1 MANSAPFRIA
11 LNGYGRIGQ
20 CVLRA
25 LYENGFRDRL
35 QVVAI
40 NELATIDTIAHLTR
54 YDSTHGRFHGEVAV
68 QGQDLLV
75 NGDAIR
81 VLRHSDPAELPWR
94 ELEIDL
100 VLECSGAYSDRA
112 TAERHLQ
119 AGADLLLFSQ
129 PAQPDVDRTVVFG
142 INEAE
147 LTSSDRIVS
156 AGSCTTNCLVPV
168 IQVLDQA
175 FGIEQ
180 GTTTTIHAAM
190 NDQPV
195 IDAYHHQD
203 MRRTRSALHNIV
215 PVDTGLAR
223 GIERLL
229 PHMEGKFSSVAMRI
243 PTLNVSAIDMVVNV
257 RENTSVAAVNAAL
270 KAAADG
276 RLNGILDYTDEP
288 LASSDFNHD
297 THSGIVDGGQTR
309 VTGGAMAGNTMVKV
323 LCWFDNEW
331 GFANRMLDVSQSWLE
346 SKG

>member
-1 MANSAPFRIA
+1 MTNSTPFRIA
-11 LNGYGRIGQ
+11 INGYGRIGQ

-25 LYENGFRDRL
+25 LYENGYRDHL

-40 NELATIDTIAHLTR
+40 NELSDIDTIAHLTR

-68 QGQDLLV
+68 DGDNLVV
-75 NGDAIR
+75 NGDRIR
-81 VLRHSDPAELPWR
+81 VLRHPDPSELPWR
-94 ELEIDL
+94 LLDVDL

-112 TAERHLQ
+112 TAEKHIQ
-119 AGADLLLFSQ
+119 AGAQRLLFSQ
-129 PAQPDVDRTVVFG
+129 PGESDVDRTVVFG
-142 INEAE
+142 INDNS
-147 LTSSDRIVS
+147 LTSDDVIVA

-168 IQVLDQA
+168 IKVLDDA
-175 FGIEQ
+175 FGVEQ
-180 GTTTTIHAAM
+180 GSTTTIHAAM

-203 MRRTRSALHNIV
+203 LRRTRSALHNIV

-229 PHMEGKFSSVAMRI
+229 PHMEGRFSSVAMRV

-257 RENTSVAAVNAAL
+257 RQATDVTAVNQLLQNAAKGGL
-270 KAAADG
+270 K
-276 RLNGILDYTDEP
+276 GILGYTDEL

-297 THSGIVDGGQTR
+297 AHSGVVDGGQTR
-309 VTGGAMAGNTMVKV
+309 VTGGTMVKV

-331 GFANRMLDVSQSWLE
+331 GFANRMLDVSKVWLE
-346 SKG
+346 KTD